1 MERERE
7 GEEEGEGE
15 GGRGRGRGRGGEG
28 RGGEGGGRE
37 GEREHTSQVLITQ
50 KHTPS
55 IYKHTQY
62 SYMVAG
68 DSNADAAVIV
78 LCRDKNVSLA
88 TGMVV
93 QHLSY

>member
-1 MERERE
+1 MYAERERGRERERERE
-7 GEEEGEGE
+7 GEGEGE
-15 GGRGRGRGRGGEG
+15 G
-28 RGGEGGGRE
+28 GGGRE
-37 GEREHTSQVLITQ
+37 GERERTSQVLITQ

-88 TGMVV
+88 TAMVV